1 MSVRVC
7 ARASVGGS
15 EGGVGQLGMAHPSD
29 GPASSLRMFGHV
41 HRAMC
46 SDGCRFEVLEEHVCA
61 CIQDK
66 TNGASME
73 SVGAGGCRRCV
84 GERRRVP
91 GGRWRMSVKGGVAD
105 RRP

>member
-1 MSVRVC
+1 MAGRWLAPS
-7 ARASVGGS
+7 APFSFFFG
-15 EGGVGQLGMAHPSD
+15 GGVGQLGMAHPSD

-46 SDGCRFEVLEEHVCA
+46 SDGCQFEVLEEHVFA

-73 SVGAGGCRRCV
+73 SVGAGV
-84 GERRRVP
+84 
-91 GGRWRMSVKGGVAD
+91 
-105 RRP
+105 